1 MRSWSLLL
9 SVLLLVGLLSV
20 CLAPATKA
28 QTVLDFTDEL
38 DFDRPEAWAMKY
50 YASLTLLTGFGAP
63 RALDPGSIDLVLEGG
78 WVPSLSEAERTVGF
92 NGSKTEDLNR
102 TSVFVRPAMVIGLP
116 KKISLTLTWVPPIE
130 AFGVE
135 PNLLAVA
142 IGRPV
147 HQAKI
152 WRLGLRGYA
161 QYGTLEADFTC
172 PEDVVAA
179 GDNPELNPFNCVEPS
194 NDEHQIS
201 ALGLEVSWAR
211 EPRGSAR
218 WEPHV
223 GLSANYL
230 DLEFQVDA
238 RHSGIVDRT
247 LLITDGVTVAITAG
261 VTYHAGERWKLV
273 GEAFYSPLE
282 VVRPP
287 STSTQ
292 DDGLFN
298 LRALVSYRIRHGSRP
313 LQ

>member
-1 MRSWSLLL
+1 MRSRFLLL
-9 SVLLLVGLLSV
+9 PVLLLVSLLAV
-20 CLAPATKA
+20 CWVPAARA
-28 QTVLDFTDEL
+28 QILLDFTDEL

-63 RALDPGSIDLVLEGG
+63 RALEPGRIDIYLEGG

-92 NGSKTEDLNR
+92 NGTKTEDLNR
-102 TSVFVRPAMVIGLP
+102 TSVFVRPAVVIGLP
-116 KKISLTLTWVPPIE
+116 RKLSLTLTWVPPVE

-147 HQAKI
+147 HQART
-152 WRLGLRGYA
+152 WRLGLRGFA

-201 ALGLEVSWAR
+201 ALSLEVSWAK
-211 EPRGSAR
+211 EPRGSGR

-247 LLITDGVTVAITAG
+247 LLVTDGVTVALTAG
-261 VTYHAGERWKLV
+261 VAYHAGERWKLV

-282 VVRPP
+282 VTRPP
-287 STSTQ
+287 STSTANE
-292 DDGLFN
+292 GLFN
-298 LRALVSYRIRHGSRP
+298 IRALVSYKIRSGAKDS
-313 LQ
+313 

>member
-1 MRSWSLLL
+1 MRSRSLLV
-9 SVLLLVGLLSV
+9 SVLLQIGLLILSSV
-20 CLAPATKA
+20 SGAPA
-28 QTVLDFTDEL
+28 QTVLDFTDTL

-50 YASLTLLTGFGAP
+50 FASLTLLTGFGAP
-63 RALDPGSIDLVLEGG
+63 QVLEPGSIAIELEGG

-92 NGSKTEDLNR
+92 NGTKTEDLNR
-102 TSVFVRPAMVIGLP
+102 TSVFVRPAILIGLP
-116 KKISLTLTWVPPIE
+116 KKLSLTLTWVPPVE
-130 AFGVE
+130 AYGVE

-147 HQAKI
+147 HQAKT

-201 ALGLEVSWAR
+201 ALGLEVSWAK
-211 EPRGSAR
+211 EPRGSGR

-247 LLITDGVTVAITAG
+247 LLVTDGVTVALTAG
-261 VTYHAGERWKLV
+261 VTYHAGEHWKLV

-292 DDGLFN
+292 NDGLFN
-298 LRALVSYRIRHGSRP
+298 LRALVSYKVRRGGRGT
-313 LQ
+313 

>member
-1 MRSWSLLL
+1 MP
-9 SVLLLVGLLSV
+9 VLILVGLLAVSWV
-20 CLAPATKA
+20 PAAGA
-28 QTVLDFTDEL
+28 QTVLDFTDKL
-38 DFDRPEAWAMKY
+38 DFDRPESWAMKY

-63 RALDPGSIDLVLEGG
+63 RVLEPGRIDLDLEGG

-92 NGSKTEDLNR
+92 NGTKTEDLNR
-102 TSVFVRPAMVIGLP
+102 TSVFVRPAVVIGLP
-116 KKISLTLTWVPPIE
+116 RKLSLTLTWVPPVK

-147 HQAKI
+147 HQART

-161 QYGTLEADFTC
+161 QYGTLQADFTC
-172 PEDVVAA
+172 PGDVVAA

-201 ALGLEVSWAR
+201 ALGLEVSWAK
-211 EPRGSAR
+211 EPRGSGR

-247 LLITDGVTVAITAG
+247 LLVTDGVTLALTAG
-261 VTYHAGERWKLV
+261 VTYHAGERWRMV

-282 VVRPP
+282 VTRPP
-287 STSTQ
+287 STSTANE
-292 DDGLFN
+292 GLFN
-298 LRALVSYRIRHGSRP
+298 LRALVSYTVHRGSRGTE
-313 LQ
+313 